1 MFSQQRASGFT
12 LIELMIV
19 IAILGILASLATPT
33 FDVLDRRRMVGA
45 TDALHS
51 QIQLARTEAIKRSR
65 EVIFR
70 MTLDE
75 ATETWNAA
83 VILVDGNNEQVLD
96 RLSGA
101 QFESIRVLEDLP
113 LEFRFDPIRGTLR
126 TFDDITI
133 SLASARQHNTRV
145 RVRFT
150 GRTAICSE
158 QGSGYIGV
166 YQPCEVAVDH
176 DESEPN

>member
-51 QIQLARTEAIKRSR
+51 QIQLARTEAIKRAR
-65 EVIFR
+65 EVIVR
-70 MTLDE
+70 LSLDE
-75 ATETWNAA
+75 AATWRAD
-83 VILVDGNNEQVLD
+83 VLMVDGNNEQLLD
-96 RLSGA
+96 RLNGA
-101 QFESIRVLEDLP
+101 QFESIRVLENLP
-113 LEFRFDPIRGTLR
+113 LEFRFDPVRGTLR
-126 TFDDITI
+126 TLDDITI
-133 SLASARQHNTRV
+133 NLASAREHHTRI

-158 QGSGYIGV
+158 LGSGYIGV
-166 YQPCEVAVDH
+166 YQPCEVAVNH
-176 DESEPN
+176 DETQPE